1 MHFDSVVFFHALYV
15 GFAYSML
22 AFGATYYRQVVDDLD
37 LQEVH
42 LGEDMFIAD
51 MTPVIWLSV
60 GSFFFVFCIF
70 ATIALLQSEGN
81 IFLYVIPI
89 ACAINIAQLLLRAHH
104 QRLLIKTQGIIVRHL
119 LIEGNI
125 PLAYDDVR
133 RIYINEFVGWF
144 IVHFYTDNEDVPA
157 GACHLSTRNLSHIV
171 RTFRQKN
178 PQCSVHID
186 GSFAVATE
194 QQ

>member
-1 MHFDSVVFFHALYV
+1 MHFDTVIFYHALYV

-22 AFGATYYRQVVDDLD
+22 AFGATYYRQVVDDLN
-37 LQEVH
+37 LQEVS
-42 LGEDMFIAD
+42 LGEDIASVEL
-51 MTPVIWLSV
+51 TPVIWLSV

-70 ATIALLQSEGN
+70 AVIALIQSEGN

-89 ACAINIAQLLLRAHH
+89 ACAINITQLLMRAHH

-125 PLAYDDVR
+125 PIPYRDVK
-133 RIYINEFVGWF
+133 RIYINEFIGWF
-144 IVHFYTDNEDVPA
+144 VVEFFTDDDNVPV
-157 GACHLSTRNLSHIV
+157 GSCHLRTQDLSHII
-171 RTFRQKN
+171 RIFRQKN

-186 GSFAVATE
+186 GAFTLVLD
-194 QQ
+194 Q